1 MKRRLFLKHAAIA
14 PAIGL
19 AMNKSAKAGG
29 QAGTGPKTAPEL
41 PPASERGR
49 YRPGR
54 IQNEYSLFLPGER
67 EALKNSP
74 RVSQIQACS
83 VKARLGSEEKSL
95 KLGDAIGGWRLV
107 AVLPWLNGIATAA
120 FEKHVT
126 HQGAIAYVT
135 EAGEIAHIPKRVGDL
150 SKIRPRPT
158 NSPHGVKFER
168 PQPYVPGPD
177 VLGDYILNSAE
188 DPCYENLAALGPEM
202 IGWTFLGNEEGGT
215 KKSLWLEAD
224 GTSRQFVANP
234 DLAWLPDL
242 IERVFV
248 PSNFLPSVFRA
259 YMRYPDLYAYVPGYS
274 KRTLLGGYLPA
285 ADIGVWNPITQVGY
299 EVMVI
304 LPAGADA
311 RPLGRIRATLPPK
324 GAGRLADPGG
334 IYEGEGCLQCGEC
347 VEHYWNGTAAEFF
360 TNLAGIWG
368 HWQHFFEDKM
378 KVEIPDDWL
387 LDAARA
393 GITLCRCSYHGLEP
407 TYQIGEGPYCRGVA
421 LRNFPVAHYGFVWA
435 QQLWNLT
442 EEVEPYFQHYLE
454 HLILADGNFLFN
466 TQDQVDATADTGVF
480 LEVSARAYD
489 YTHDIGALR
498 KRLPVLRRMV
508 DFVLRR
514 YRYTKDHFPADD
526 PRHGLIWGSPEA
538 DNGDPRDDNPESQAY
553 YYQNASWTWRGLVEH
568 GRCLERAGAEHQDA
582 ALQQE
587 AAEVASVAREMRADI
602 ELSLRK
608 TLADRS
614 PEMKRAGITPITA
627 FDTGR
632 LPADLG
638 SYENHRYMMDWW
650 TSDWG
655 DPELDAGHFR
665 HRALAGLQI
674 LGMNTNQDYPLTSN
688 FMEHGTLAGR
698 IRQEDYRP
706 FLLTLYANLCFAMDC
721 GNRYAPEDA
730 LIPGSFPGDGNPY
743 GWAAVINSELLPTI
757 GLRWLLCYEEHDRA
771 AVHLQ
776 KAAPKHW
783 FNPGESIR
791 VTDCPTRFGHLSWRT
806 EASGPESEPRWR
818 VTIEFAGSF
827 GADLIVHIHPPSRS
841 PLKKASL
848 GEIHADRVVLPSSLL
863 RETRSVTLEVA

>member
-1 MKRRLFLKHAAIA
+1 
-14 PAIGL
+14 
-19 AMNKSAKAGG
+19 
-29 QAGTGPKTAPEL
+29 
-41 PPASERGR
+41 
-49 YRPGR
+49 
-54 IQNEYSLFLPGER
+54 
-67 EALKNSP
+67 
-74 RVSQIQACS
+74 
-83 VKARLGSEEKSL
+83 
-95 KLGDAIGGWRLV
+95 
-107 AVLPWLNGIATAA
+107 
-120 FEKHVT
+120 
-126 HQGAIAYVT
+126 
-135 EAGEIAHIPKRVGDL
+135 
-150 SKIRPRPT
+150 
-158 NSPHGVKFER
+158 
-168 PQPYVPGPD
+168 
-177 VLGDYILNSAE
+177 
-188 DPCYENLAALGPEM
+188 
-202 IGWTFLGNEEGGT
+202 
-215 KKSLWLEAD
+215 
-224 GTSRQFVANP
+224 
-234 DLAWLPDL
+234 
-242 IERVFV
+242 
-248 PSNFLPSVFRA
+248 
-259 YMRYPDLYAYVPGYS
+259 
-274 KRTLLGGYLPA
+274 
-285 ADIGVWNPITQVGY
+285 
-299 EVMVI
+299 
-304 LPAGADA
+304 
-311 RPLGRIRATLPPK
+311 
-324 GAGRLADPGG
+324 
-334 IYEGEGCLQCGEC
+334 
-347 VEHYWNGTAAEFF
+347 
-360 TNLAGIWG
+360 
-368 HWQHFFEDKM
+368 
-378 KVEIPDDWL
+378 
-387 LDAARA
+387 
-393 GITLCRCSYHGLEP
+393 
-407 TYQIGEGPYCRGVA
+407 
-421 LRNFPVAHYGFVWA
+421 
-435 QQLWNLT
+435 
-442 EEVEPYFQHYLE
+442 
-454 HLILADGNFLFN
+454 
-466 TQDQVDATADTGVF
+466 
-480 LEVSARAYD
+480 
-489 YTHDIGALR
+489 
-498 KRLPVLRRMV
+498 
-508 DFVLRR
+508 
-514 YRYTKDHFPADD
+514 
-526 PRHGLIWGSPEA
+526 
-538 DNGDPRDDNPESQAY
+538 
-553 YYQNASWTWRGLVEH
+553 
-568 GRCLERAGAEHQDA
+568 LERAGAEHQDA

-602 ELSLRK
+602 ERSLRK